1 MPKRF
6 WKVKT
11 HQNWHLRYKQV
22 LNCTKFLFWRWFILQ
37 AIEITGESIGDVQE
51 TETRVQS
58 VTPVNVGG
66 KIEEDQVVMEADLSD
81 LAQMVQNSQAEFE
94 TPTVD
99 LKDMAQIVQKGNES
113 LFVSKG

>member
-1 MPKRF
+1 
-6 WKVKT
+6 
-11 HQNWHLRYKQV
+11 
-22 LNCTKFLFWRWFILQ
+22 
-37 AIEITGESIGDVQE
+37 
-51 TETRVQS
+51 VQS
-58 VTPVNVGG
+58 VTPVNVGD